1 MTIYNYFKSSF
12 KLYKLI
18 VKYLIMKALK
28 FSFIIL
34 FVLCTSSIIG
44 QNKKESYLSTA
55 INYISDAVF
64 MGRKD
69 SIAAPYLYPT
79 IAYNHKSGFYGKG
92 SFSYLTQPDE
102 SRIDLYLF
110 TAGFDF
116 KKNKLSGDFSVTK
129 YFFNNDSYNVIS
141 EVTADISA
149 SLSYDFK
156 ILNLTVNTSNYLS
169 NNENS
174 DFFLS
179 SEISHDFLTSNNKF
193 QISPTAGIYLG
204 SQNFYEE
211 YYINSRIRDR
221 KNNYSENTS
230 ETITEVVIEKSESFN
245 LMAIEVSLPMWYSED
260 SFTVSFLPALVFPQ
274 NEATILN
281 EETLVK
287 EELDNVFY
295 WMVGISYKFQ

>member
-1 MTIYNYFKSSF
+1 
-12 KLYKLI
+12 
-18 VKYLIMKALK
+18 MKALK
-28 FSFIIL
+28 FLFIIL
-34 FVLCTSSIIG
+34 FVLCTSSIFG
-44 QNKKESYLSTA
+44 QIKKKSYVSTA

-69 SIAAPYLYPT
+69 SIAAPYLYPS
-79 IAYNHKSGFYGKG
+79 IAYHHKSGFYGKG

-116 KKNKLSGDFSVTK
+116 KKNKLSGDFSATK
-129 YFFNNDSYNVIS
+129 YFFNNASYNVIS

-156 ILNLTVNTSNYLS
+156 ILNLTVNASNYLS

-174 DFFLS
+174 DLFLS

-204 SQNFYEE
+204 SQNFYDA

-221 KNNYSENTS
+221 KNNDPENT
-230 ETITEVVIEKSESFN
+230 TQTVIETVIEESESFN
-245 LMAIEVSLPMWYSED
+245 LMAIEVSLPMWYSKN
-260 SFTVSFLPALVFPQ
+260 SITASFLPVLVFPQ
-274 NEATILN
+274 HEASILN
-281 EETLVK
+281 DDTVVK
-287 EELDNVFY
+287 EELENVFY
-295 WMVGISYKFQ
+295 WMVGLSYRFK

>member
-1 MTIYNYFKSSF
+1 
-12 KLYKLI
+12 
-18 VKYLIMKALK
+18 MKALK

-34 FVLCTSSIIG
+34 FVLGTASIFG
-44 QNKKESYLSTA
+44 QNEKKSYVSTA

-69 SIAAPYLYPT
+69 SIAAPYLYPS
-79 IAYNHKSGFYGKG
+79 IAYHHKSGVYGKG
-92 SFSYLTQPDE
+92 SFSYLTEPDE
-102 SRIDLYLF
+102 SRIDLYLL

-141 EVTADISA
+141 EVTADITA
-149 SLSYDFK
+149 SLSYDFE
-156 ILNLTVNTSNYLS
+156 IVNLIVNASNYLS

-174 DFFLS
+174 DLFLS
-179 SEISHDFLTSNNKF
+179 SEISHDFLTSDNKF

-221 KNNYSENTS
+221 KNNNQGNTTQ
-230 ETITEVVIEKSESFN
+230 TITEVVIEESESFN
-245 LMAIEVSLPMWYSED
+245 LMAIEVSLPMWYSKN
-260 SFTVSFLPALVFPQ
+260 SITVAFLPALVFPQ
-274 NEATILN
+274 HEATILGD
-281 EETLVK
+281 ETVVE
-287 EELDNVFY
+287 EELENVFY
-295 WMVGISYKFQ
+295 WMVGISYRFK